1 MEKDVLVIRPEAPP
15 ASGWKPITISVEAYN
30 SIKEIAEETGLSI
43 SKVACIILDFGIE
56 RVVIEKQTKE
66 V

>member
-1 MEKDVLVIRPEAPP
+1 MEKDILVIKPESPP

-43 SKVACIILDFGIE
+43 CKVACMILEFGLE
-56 RVVIEKQTKE
+56 RTVIEKID
-66 V
+66 